1 MNKKLIKEV
10 KDSFLNQFKKKPIL
24 VFSPGRINLIGEHT
38 DYNEGFVFPAA
49 INKGIIAGVQKSD
62 SAFCKAIAL
71 NKSDSY
77 EFKLNNLKSLKNG
90 GWKNYVLG
98 VVFEILKLDLK
109 LAGWS
114 STNAFD
120 TFALFILANCLKSLC
135 WFHL

>member
-49 INKGIIAGVQKSD
+49 INKGIIAGIQKSD
-62 SAFCKAIAL
+62 STFCKAIAL

-90 GWKNYVLG
+90 GWKNVPRHG
-98 VVFEILKLDLK
+98 NGPFRKIF
-109 LAGWS
+109 GR
-114 STNAFD
+114 
-120 TFALFILANCLKSLC
+120 FILRVSKEI
-135 WFHL
+135 